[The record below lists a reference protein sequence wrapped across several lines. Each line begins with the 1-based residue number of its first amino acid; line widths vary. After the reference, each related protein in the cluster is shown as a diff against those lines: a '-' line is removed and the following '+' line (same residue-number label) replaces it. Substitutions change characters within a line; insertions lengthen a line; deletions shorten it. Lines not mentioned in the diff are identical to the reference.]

1 MDSLLLNIKS
11 NWKIIQLEELIKIND
26 PSQDLSRTAVFERE
40 VQAAQHVDWKEI
52 QLSLLDLKKE
62 DGTPLSTSFQAKVS
76 PDTAKILE
84 QVQSDMMH
92 QLSLKRLKVNYMVL
106 LLQRNYLD
114 QLISRQ
120 KNLVRKKNVCKTD
133 RMIEEKSYLENVAK
147 SVVVDVIA
155 RTLMTS
161 TDAEPMTQR
170 SESALGYSVSGT
182 YLVPGGGLFIK
193 KSELARLGL
202 KRQRIGVIDLYGD
215 DKRDHSDTL

>member
-1 MDSLLLNIKS
+1 MIRSTKGIIILLFNYFFRFTVDWGRVIIIKKKGVILMDSLLLNIKS
-11 NWKIIQLEELIKIND
+11 NWKIIQLEELIKLND

-114 QLISRQ
+114 QLISRR
-120 KNLVRKKNVCKTD
+120 KNLVGKKNVCKTD
-133 RMIEEKSYLENVAK
+133 RMIEEKEIDMPTMAQLLVEMMLTDHQCAELEQIK
-147 SVVVDVIA
+147 TLLVDWKI
-155 RTLMTS
+155 
-161 TDAEPMTQR
+161 
-170 SESALGYSVSGT
+170 
-182 YLVPGGGLFIK
+182 
-193 KSELARLGL
+193 
-202 KRQRIGVIDLYGD
+202 RQ
-215 DKRDHSDTL
+215 

>member
-92 QLSLKRLKVNYMVL
+92 QL
-106 LLQRNYLD
+106 
-114 QLISRQ
+114 ISRQ

-133 RMIEEKSYLENVAK
+133 RMIEEKEIDMPAMAQLLVEMMLTDHQCAELEQIKNLL
-147 SVVVDVIA
+147 VDWKI
-155 RTLMTS
+155 
-161 TDAEPMTQR
+161 
-170 SESALGYSVSGT
+170 
-182 YLVPGGGLFIK
+182 
-193 KSELARLGL
+193 
-202 KRQRIGVIDLYGD
+202 RQ
-215 DKRDHSDTL
+215 

>member
-1 MDSLLLNIKS
+1 MDWGRVIIIKKKGVILMDSLLLNIKS

-114 QLISRQ
+114 QLISRR
-120 KNLVRKKNVCKTD
+120 KNLVGKKNVCKTD
-133 RMIEEKSYLENVAK
+133 RMIEEKEIDMPTMAQLLVEMMLTDHQCAELEQIK
-147 SVVVDVIA
+147 TLLVDWKI
-155 RTLMTS
+155 
-161 TDAEPMTQR
+161 
-170 SESALGYSVSGT
+170 
-182 YLVPGGGLFIK
+182 
-193 KSELARLGL
+193 
-202 KRQRIGVIDLYGD
+202 RQ
-215 DKRDHSDTL
+215 

>member
-26 PSQDLSRTAVFERE
+26 PSQNLSRTAVFERE

-133 RMIEEKSYLENVAK
+133 RMIEEKEIDMPAMAQLLVEMMLTDHQCAELEQIKNLL
-147 SVVVDVIA
+147 VDWKI
-155 RTLMTS
+155 
-161 TDAEPMTQR
+161 
-170 SESALGYSVSGT
+170 
-182 YLVPGGGLFIK
+182 
-193 KSELARLGL
+193 
-202 KRQRIGVIDLYGD
+202 RQ
-215 DKRDHSDTL
+215 

>member
-1 MDSLLLNIKS
+1 MTENRGVRYNFLRRKGVIQMDSLLLNIKS

-133 RMIEEKSYLENVAK
+133 RMIEEKEIDMPAMAQLLVEMMLTDHQCAELEQIKNLL
-147 SVVVDVIA
+147 VDWKI
-155 RTLMTS
+155 
-161 TDAEPMTQR
+161 
-170 SESALGYSVSGT
+170 
-182 YLVPGGGLFIK
+182 
-193 KSELARLGL
+193 
-202 KRQRIGVIDLYGD
+202 RQ
-215 DKRDHSDTL
+215 

>member
-76 PDTAKILE
+76 PDTAKIF
-84 QVQSDMMH
+84 
-92 QLSLKRLKVNYMVL
+92 LKRLKVNYMVL

-133 RMIEEKSYLENVAK
+133 RMIEEKEIDMPAMAQLLVEMMLTDHQCAELEQIKNLL
-147 SVVVDVIA
+147 VDWKI
-155 RTLMTS
+155 
-161 TDAEPMTQR
+161 
-170 SESALGYSVSGT
+170 
-182 YLVPGGGLFIK
+182 
-193 KSELARLGL
+193 
-202 KRQRIGVIDLYGD
+202 RQ
-215 DKRDHSDTL
+215 

>member
-1 MDSLLLNIKS
+1 MIRNTISIFLLFFYYFLGCLKIGGGRYNFLRRKGVIQMDSLLLNIKS

-133 RMIEEKSYLENVAK
+133 RMIEEKEIDMPAMAQLLVEI
-147 SVVVDVIA
+147 VDCQI
-155 RTLMTS
+155 
-161 TDAEPMTQR
+161 
-170 SESALGYSVSGT
+170 
-182 YLVPGGGLFIK
+182 I
-193 KSELARLGL
+193 
-202 KRQRIGVIDLYGD
+202 
-215 DKRDHSDTL
+215 